1 MVLPF
6 QSSTQGLDTE
16 RLKTKAKTYPVL
28 YNGDLNLGRKIIYSV
43 MNILTD
49 N

>member
-6 QSSTQGLDTE
+6 QSSLQGLDTE
-16 RLKTKAKTYPVL
+16 RFKNEKKYPFL

>member
-16 RLKTKAKTYPVL
+16 RLKTKTNTYPFL